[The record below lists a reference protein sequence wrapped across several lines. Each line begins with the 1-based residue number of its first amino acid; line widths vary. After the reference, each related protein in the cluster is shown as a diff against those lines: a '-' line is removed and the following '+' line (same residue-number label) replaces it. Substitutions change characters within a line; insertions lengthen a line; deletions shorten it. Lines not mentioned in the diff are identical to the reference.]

1 MQIEGNTVLVTGANR
16 GIGRALVDAALSNGA
31 ARVYAG
37 TRVPFEHPDERVIP
51 LRIDVTD
58 AQQVA

>member
-37 TRVPFEHPDERVIP
+37 T
-51 LRIDVTD
+51 
-58 AQQVA
+58 